1 MPPKKQQQKM
11 SLNEF
16 LGDANFGSWADEMED
31 FPTAPAPRADEQRGS
46 ALSRAMDRGDRS
58 FSTREELPLPTQPPY
73 TAFVGNLTFDI
84 TERELGDHFRPS
96 EVKTVKIIK
105 DREDKPKGFGYVEFV
120 TLDGLK
126 SALEKSNS
134 TLAGRTIRV
143 SVADPPKEREG
154 RSFGDRGGS
163 SGTFDDDRQWRR
175 EGPLPSHD
183 DKRGG
188 FGGGGRSSNRFGD
201 SNDGDRDRDRGDR
214 GERMGFGSKS
224 QAPPP
229 SIAEETT
236 DWRSTMKAPAPPPQQ
251 QHHEK
256 SSRFGF
262 GDRFSGEGNKRRGSG
277 VSTGGHESP
286 KVGPAD
292 LEEKWSIGSR
302 LKPSQ
307 SSPERQQEASGTHG
321 RKFGAGKP
329 EPDTSE
335 EVQDWRSTPRKT
347 TTGPPPTVGSG
358 RGSGPERTPSTS
370 GPPTRRKLELL
381 PRTNAEL
388 TTPGSPRSAE
398 VTPASAT
405 STKPNP
411 FGAAKP
417 VDAAARERE
426 ITEKMERARLAS
438 TPLQGTTSLGS
449 RPSSRPTSR
458 TGSRAGSPTRSPRT
472 TGLGLGGMTNTPATP
487 TTPKILTRPMGTGP
501 PNRSG
506 NHGRTPS
513 FNTRGGES
521 AGEWRR
527 NMPPSSAST
536 TSPGPSTTESPTPA
550 PISTASE
557 RRASIVRPTLSFAS
571 AAGGSKVATSTTTKG
586 NSAGNP
592 NEPTSVES

>member
-472 TGLGLGGMTNTPATP
+472 TGLGL
-487 TTPKILTRPMGTGP
+487 
-501 PNRSG
+501 
-506 NHGRTPS
+506 
-513 FNTRGGES
+513 
-521 AGEWRR
+521 
-527 NMPPSSAST
+527 
-536 TSPGPSTTESPTPA
+536 
-550 PISTASE
+550 
-557 RRASIVRPTLSFAS
+557 
-571 AAGGSKVATSTTTKG
+571 
-586 NSAGNP
+586 
-592 NEPTSVES
+592 